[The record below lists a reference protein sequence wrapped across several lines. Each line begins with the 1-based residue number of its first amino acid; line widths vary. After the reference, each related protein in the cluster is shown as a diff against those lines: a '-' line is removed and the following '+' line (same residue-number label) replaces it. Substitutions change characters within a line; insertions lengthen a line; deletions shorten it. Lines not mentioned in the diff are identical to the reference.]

1 MSYEFKVEDVE
12 YVRHGDTPQ
21 LARLYRPQGAG
32 PFPIMVELHGGAWC
46 RQDRL
51 ADKVIHESLA
61 KSGVIVA
68 SLDFRQPPAAPYPAS
83 FQDIHYGIRW
93 LKSRA
98 AELGSRPDMIGSMGN
113 SSGGHQAML
122 LAMRAFDSRYGAL
135 PQPAGSTFDATVR
148 AVIMCSP
155 VIDPIGRYRYAK
167 DIEAKGKPYPLA
179 VDELIPCHDEYWQTE
194 AAMDEGSP
202 AAALEKGERVQLP
215 PVLYL
220 QGRKTSRIRG
230 RTSIASWRPIAR
242 PAAWSISSCSRARA
256 RASSCARPARRRPIA
271 RSSSSTSS
279 RTSRSARRRH
289 DHSRGDSSQF
299 LADGGRRGRRRAVRV
314 HAGPGAGLQLEALP
328 GQGAVP
334 APDQASLHR
343 RAREEHSRVRVA
355 VGHEGQVGDAAGDP
369 GPAEDDRRDDG
380 QLGRHRRLLHLA
392 ARREEALLEGRL
404 VPPAQQV
411 PRRRRR

>member
-21 LARLYRPQGAG
+21 LARLYRPQGRG

-61 KSGVIVA
+61 RSGVVVA

-122 LAMRAFDSRYGAL
+122 LAMRAFDPRYGAL

-179 VDELIPCHDEYWQTE
+179 VDELLPCHDAYWGTE
-194 AAMDEGSP
+194 AAMEEGSP
-202 AAALEKGERVQLP
+202 ASALEKGESVQLP

-220 QGRKTSRIRG
+220 QGTADLAHPRPHLDRFVAAYRK
-230 RTSIASWRPIAR
+230 A
-242 PAAWSISSCSRARA
+242 
-256 RASSCARPARRRPIA
+256 
-271 RSSSSTSS
+271 
-279 RTSRSARRRH
+279 
-289 DHSRGDSSQF
+289 
-299 LADGGRRGRRRAVRV
+299 GGTV
-314 HAGPGAGLQLEALP
+314 HLELFEGE
-328 GQGAVP
+328 GQGFIMRKPGSP
-334 APDQASLHR
+334 ASD
-343 RAREEHSRVRVA
+343 RALELI
-355 VGHEGQVGDAAGDP
+355 
-369 GPAEDDRRDDG
+369 AEFTHK
-380 QLGRHRRLLHLA
+380 QLR
-392 ARREEALLEGRL
+392 
-404 VPPAQQV
+404 
-411 PRRRRR
+411 

>member
-21 LARLYRPQGAG
+21 LARLYRPQGSG

-51 ADKVIHESLA
+51 ADKLIHESLA

-122 LAMRAFDSRYGAL
+122 LAMRAFDPRYGAL

-179 VDELIPCHDEYWQTE
+179 VDELIPCHDKYWQTE

-202 AAALEKGERVQLP
+202 ATALEKGERVQLP

-220 QGRKTSRIRG
+220 QGTEDLAHPRPHLDRFVAAYRKAG
-230 RTSIASWRPIAR
+230 GVV
-242 PAAWSISSCSRARA
+242 
-256 RASSCARPARRRPIA
+256 
-271 RSSSSTSS
+271 
-279 RTSRSARRRH
+279 
-289 DHSRGDSSQF
+289 DLELF
-299 LADGGRRGRRRAVRV
+299 DG
-314 HAGPGAGLQLEALP
+314 E
-328 GQGAVP
+328 GQGFIMRKAGSP
-334 APDQASLHR
+334 ASD
-343 RAREEHSRVRVA
+343 RALDLISEFT
-355 VGHEGQVGDAAGDP
+355 
-369 GPAEDDRRDDG
+369 
-380 QLGRHRRLLHLA
+380 LKHL
-392 ARREEALLEGRL
+392 R
-404 VPPAQQV
+404 
-411 PRRRRR
+411 

>member
-21 LARLYRPQGAG
+21 LARLYRPQGRG

-135 PQPAGSTFDATVR
+135 PQAAGSTFDATVR

-179 VDELIPCHDEYWQTE
+179 VDELIPCHDKYWQTE

-202 AAALEKGERVQLP
+202 ATALEKGERVQLP

-220 QGRKTSRIRG
+220 QGTEDLAHPRPHLDRFVAAYRK
-230 RTSIASWRPIAR
+230 A
-242 PAAWSISSCSRARA
+242 
-256 RASSCARPARRRPIA
+256 
-271 RSSSSTSS
+271 
-279 RTSRSARRRH
+279 
-289 DHSRGDSSQF
+289 
-299 LADGGRRGRRRAVRV
+299 GGVV
-314 HAGPGAGLQLEALP
+314 DLELFEGE
-328 GQGAVP
+328 GQGFIMRKAGTP
-334 APDQASLHR
+334 ASD
-343 RAREEHSRVRVA
+343 RA
-355 VGHEGQVGDAAGDP
+355 
-369 GPAEDDRRDDG
+369 
-380 QLGRHRRLLHLA
+380 
-392 ARREEALLEGRL
+392 LELINEFTHKQIR
-404 VPPAQQV
+404 
-411 PRRRRR
+411 

>member
-12 YVRHGDTPQ
+12 YVRHGDAPQ
-21 LARLYRPQGAG
+21 LARLYRPQGSG

-51 ADKVIHESLA
+51 ADKLIHESLA

-122 LAMRAFDSRYGAL
+122 LAMRAFDPRYGAL

-179 VDELIPCHDEYWQTE
+179 VDELIPCHDKYWQTE

-202 AAALEKGERVQLP
+202 ATALEKGERVQLP

-220 QGRKTSRIRG
+220 QGTEDLAHPRPHLDRFVAAYRKAG
-230 RTSIASWRPIAR
+230 GVV
-242 PAAWSISSCSRARA
+242 
-256 RASSCARPARRRPIA
+256 
-271 RSSSSTSS
+271 
-279 RTSRSARRRH
+279 
-289 DHSRGDSSQF
+289 DLELF
-299 LADGGRRGRRRAVRV
+299 DG
-314 HAGPGAGLQLEALP
+314 E
-328 GQGAVP
+328 GQGFIMRKAGSP
-334 APDQASLHR
+334 ASD
-343 RAREEHSRVRVA
+343 RALDLISEFT
-355 VGHEGQVGDAAGDP
+355 
-369 GPAEDDRRDDG
+369 
-380 QLGRHRRLLHLA
+380 LKHL
-392 ARREEALLEGRL
+392 R
-404 VPPAQQV
+404 
-411 PRRRRR
+411 

>member
-21 LARLYRPQGAG
+21 LARLYRPQGSG

-51 ADKVIHESLA
+51 ADKLIHESLA

-83 FQDIHYGIRW
+83 LQDIHYGIRW

-122 LAMRAFDSRYGAL
+122 LAMRAFDPRYGAL

-179 VDELIPCHDEYWQTE
+179 VDELIPCHDKYWQTE

-202 AAALEKGERVQLP
+202 ATALEKGERVQLP

-220 QGRKTSRIRG
+220 QGTEDLAHPRPHLDRFVGAYRK
-230 RTSIASWRPIAR
+230 A
-242 PAAWSISSCSRARA
+242 
-256 RASSCARPARRRPIA
+256 
-271 RSSSSTSS
+271 
-279 RTSRSARRRH
+279 
-289 DHSRGDSSQF
+289 
-299 LADGGRRGRRRAVRV
+299 GGVV
-314 HAGPGAGLQLEALP
+314 DLELFEGE
-328 GQGAVP
+328 GQGFIMRKAGSP
-334 APDQASLHR
+334 SSN
-343 RAREEHSRVRVA
+343 RALELI
-355 VGHEGQVGDAAGDP
+355 
-369 GPAEDDRRDDG
+369 AEFTHKQIR
-380 QLGRHRRLLHLA
+380 
-392 ARREEALLEGRL
+392 
-404 VPPAQQV
+404 
-411 PRRRRR
+411 